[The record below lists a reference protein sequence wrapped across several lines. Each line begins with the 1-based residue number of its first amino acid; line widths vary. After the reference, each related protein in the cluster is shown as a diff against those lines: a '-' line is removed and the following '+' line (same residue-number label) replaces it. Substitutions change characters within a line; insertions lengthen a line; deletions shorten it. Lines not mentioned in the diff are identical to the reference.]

1 MKELHDAMC
10 DVLVAAHIVN
20 SVGPAT
26 VFCDYS
32 GHIQAIWVRVHREG
46 WSREEPRRSWDWN
59 RSIYLDRDD
68 AIEQLRDL
76 RRDIL
81 AELTGVNVV
90 PSTRDDVV
98 GASSTLELEE

>member
-1 MKELHDAMC
+1 MQLKELHDAMC

-46 WSREEPRRSWDWN
+46 WTSEGPRKSWDWE
-59 RSIYLDRDD
+59 RVAYIEMDD
-68 AIEQLRDL
+68 ALEALRNL
-76 RRDIL
+76 RKSIL
-81 AELTGVNVV
+81 AELTGIDVV
-90 PSTRDDVV
+90 PSTREDVV
-98 GASSTLELEE
+98 ALGEK